1 MKKFLTA
8 SAITL
13 TFAVLLTGCTGVVEA
28 PKTDTK
34 TNSPTQDLTSV
45 IAPPEVVETVT
56 SISGWVNES
65 PVDPAS
71 ISNQNSTFSNSNNG
85 CQLVI
90 NSSLLSP
97 ADPKEEND
105 AVLSDNAIEA
115 FIFPSLVE
123 DAMSDR
129 KAVSVKN
136 TDGDNIDFTRVIY
149 APTSYF
155 NPESVTGT
163 STHEVAKKGA
173 IAARVFNQQFII
185 EKDGT
190 IPSEADRDT
199 EEMKTTAVP
208 IPELYTETVRPQVI
222 ILYLCDEA
230 AFNEDEY
237 NTLMDTISVTIP
249 FKASKLEL

>member
-1 MKKFLTA
+1 MKKFFTV
-8 SAITL
+8 SALTL
-13 TFAVLLTGCTGVVEA
+13 TFAVLLTGCTGVTET
-28 PKTDTK
+28 PEIDKE

-45 IAPPEVVETVT
+45 TAPPKVVETVT
-56 SISGWVNES
+56 SISGWVNET

-97 ADPKEEND
+97 ADPKEKND
-105 AVLSDNAIEA
+105 AVLSDNAIGA

-123 DAMSDR
+123 DVMSDR
-129 KAVSVKN
+129 KSISVKN

-149 APTSYF
+149 APTGYF
-155 NPESVTGT
+155 NPESATGT
-163 STHEVAKKGA
+163 SNYEVAKRGA
-173 IAARVFNQQFII
+173 IAARVFNQQFIV

-208 IPELYTETVRPQVI
+208 IPELYTETVRPQVT

-230 AFNEDEY
+230 SFNEDEY

-249 FKASKLEL
+249 FEASKLEL